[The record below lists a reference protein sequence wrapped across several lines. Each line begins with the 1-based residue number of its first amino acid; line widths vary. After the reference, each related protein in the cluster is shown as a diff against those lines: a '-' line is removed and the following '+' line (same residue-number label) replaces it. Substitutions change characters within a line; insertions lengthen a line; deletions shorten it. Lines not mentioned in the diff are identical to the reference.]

1 MTTNYRDGQRH
12 QVGPIT
18 LQFTG
23 LTQWGPSGIATI
35 AAREGVNFKL
45 DWLIAEAIAHT
56 IAATADLWTA
66 KENSPKW
73 QPETGETRGNLRIDL
88 TSDLAKLGNLTGWAD
103 KHFFMSRL
111 VTGAGPG
118 QKAVPI
124 LGYRTVYYHRAGLK
138 LIGGY
143 APQDSRREFIE
154 LAGIF
159 ARSRYPELPPDWEAS
174 MMARFDAADAI
185 HKEIAAQ
192 RREIE
197 DEDNTATIT
206 DEAAQGRR
214 PGAPL

>member
-1 MTTNYRDGQRH
+1 MTNYRDGRVH
-12 QVGPIT
+12 QIGPIT

-23 LTQWGPSGIATI
+23 LTQWGPSGTATI
-35 AAREGVNFKL
+35 AAREGVKFKL
-45 DWLIAEAIAHT
+45 DWLIAEAIAHP
-56 IAATADLWTA
+56 IATTADLWTA

-88 TSDLAKLGNLTGWAD
+88 TSDPDKLGDLTGWAD

-118 QKAVPI
+118 EKAIPM
-124 LGYRTVYYHRAGLK
+124 LGYRTVYYHRAGFK

-159 ARSRYPELPPDWEAS
+159 ARSRDPNLPADWEAL
-174 MMARFDAADAI
+174 MLARFAAADAAY
-185 HKEIAAQ
+185 EQIAKLH
-192 RREIE
+192 REIE
-197 DEDNTATIT
+197 EEDEVASVSPVTSAV
-206 DEAAQGRR
+206 EPAQ
-214 PGAPL
+214 